1 MSAEFVAIFLII
13 IFTFIAEI
21 LKDSAEHDDNRLFK
35 LFKRVFAKYLELLF
49 VGAIVML
56 LLRFYI
62 K

>member
-13 IFTFIAEI
+13 IFTFIIEI

-35 LFKRVFAKYLELLF
+35 LFKRVFAKYLELLL